1 MPRGQGRAGVRDK
14 KTRWAQPEGEEQP
27 HAFHQQ
33 SAGGQ
38 LLGQL
43 LPSATGAFKR
53 ANSSSTLFAIH
64 RLPSLFDGQTD
75 RQFNHQPR
83 PLAKEASWLHRLPQT
98 NGRLGSWRSLLGRSR
113 DLEETEGAV
122 PCPDAA
128 EIVLQGDW
136 DKWLHKARG
145 TWSTRHVAVT
155 NDALCISFQAGGE
168 VRDLLTL
175 TVKDNHGLHGL
186 HPKPLTTTP

>member
-1 MPRGQGRAGVRDK
+1 MPRGQGRAGMRDG
-14 KTRWAQPEGEEQP
+14 KTRWAQRKDEAQP

-53 ANSSSTLFAIH
+53 TNSSSTLFAIH
-64 RLPSLFDGQTD
+64 RLPSLFEGQSGPPA
-75 RQFNHQPR
+75 R
-83 PLAKEASWLHRLPQT
+83 ESSWLHRLPKT
-98 NGRLGSWRSLLGRSR
+98 NGQLGSWRSLLGRSR
-113 DLEETEGAV
+113 DLEETEGAS

-155 NDALCISFQAGGE
+155 NDALCISFQSGGE
-168 VRDLLTL
+168 VRDLLKL
-175 TVKDNHGLHGL
+175 TVKDNH
-186 HPKPLTTTP
+186 TPTFSSADCMT